1 MAKANARATR
11 LARRLERIEGSKG
24 CATCSPHSAIRW
36 CAVAATIVGVGWIGA
51 LRGEPT
57 RGDDQPRE
65 AAKPGGSPAGNK
77 AIAAAKPKILQDNNP
92 IFVTDFEVKPV
103 DFHVEM
109 SQPVSI
115 RSGRVARVYTRIS
128 GFVVSEKTAEAGDRV
143 KKGQVLAQ
151 IVDYSSDRPADARIQ
166 IEKARLKIQ
175 NAEIMFKQS
184 KAAIESKKQ
193 ELAAAQA
200 ELAGAESRVKFR
212 KLQFDRINSLWKSGS
227 VDRRYVDE
235 EDAHLN
241 EAKASLDT
249 AQAKISGA
257 EAAVQI
263 AKIESEKAEA
273 NLDEA
278 KLDRDIAERYLNR
291 TSQRMSAGE
300 IRAPFEG
307 IVEKANVREGDR
319 VDAEKGEP
327 LFVVVD
333 PARLTGAIQVPI
345 RFVKYLKTGI
355 EVSVQ
360 LENLASNNMIRT
372 KISKMDYSVDPA
384 THTLKVEFEIPDAS
398 GTIRPGMYGQGVI
411 RFRESKGAIAVP
423 TQCVRL
429 EESGTAAYCYREVDG
444 VAVKTPVQVGDRDL
458 VLQKSFKG
466 MEFQE
471 IVSGLKPG
479 DRIVDAPNDDIDGKK
494 IIVNQT
500 IP

>member
-1 MAKANARATR
+1 MANARATR

-24 CATCSPHSAIRW
+24 CATCSPHTAIRW
-36 CAVAATIVGVGWIGA
+36 CAVAATIVGVGLIGA

-57 RGDDQPRE
+57 RADDQATDASKTKRKPADNKAIE
-65 AAKPGGSPAGNK
+65 AAKPT
-77 AIAAAKPKILQDNNP
+77 IVVDNNP
-92 IFVTDFEVKPV
+92 VHVSVFQVKPV

-115 RSGRVARVYTRIS
+115 QSGRVARVYSRIS
-128 GFVVSEKTAEAGDRV
+128 GFVVLEKTAEAGDRV
-143 KKGQVLAQ
+143 KKGQVLTQ

-175 NAEIMFKQS
+175 NGEILVKRS
-184 KAAIESKKQ
+184 KAEIESKKQ

-212 KLQFDRINSLWKSGS
+212 KVQLDRISDLWKSGS
-227 VDRRYVDE
+227 ADRRYVDE
-235 EDAHLN
+235 EDTHFQ
-241 EAKASLDT
+241 EAKASLET
-249 AQAKISGA
+249 ALAKIAGA
-257 EAAVQI
+257 KTEVEI
-263 AKIESEKAEA
+263 AKIASEKAEA

-291 TSQRMSAGE
+291 TSERISAGE
-300 IRAPFEG
+300 IFAPFSG

-333 PARLTGAIQVPI
+333 PTRLKGAIQIPI

-355 EVSVQ
+355 EVSVHFD
-360 LENLASNNMIRT
+360 NLANNNMIRT
-372 KISKMDYSVDPA
+372 KISKMDYSVDPV
-384 THTLKVEFEIPDAS
+384 THTLKVEFEVPDAS

-411 RFRESKGAIAVP
+411 RFREAKGAIAVP
-423 TQCVRL
+423 AQCVRF
-429 EESGTAAYCYREVDG
+429 EESGIAAYCYREVDG
-444 VAVKTPVQVGDRDL
+444 VAVKTRVQVGDRDL
-458 VLQKSFKG
+458 ILQKSFKG